1 MSRVPIVVREA
12 ELEDAA
18 ALIDIWDKSNT
29 VDYDSYDSETAAG
42 IRRKPTV
49 AEAADALSEQMADP
63 DRRVLVA
70 VRDGDVV
77 GAIAFSRQLLS
88 VIQTDKVIVVT
99 DLHVAPRHRRRLIA
113 STLLSAG
120 VRWAQDTDCE
130 VMMAVSPA
138 DSRDANRF
146 LNRVGLGQVAV
157 VRAAQVSALHARFA
171 GIATSSKVTGRLI
184 ALRRTMRRRQSRVR
198 PGSTTH

>member
-12 ELEDAA
+12 EVEDAA
-18 ALIDIWDKSNT
+18 ALIEVWDQCDA
-29 VDYDSYDSETAAG
+29 VDHDPDEAHVPANA
-42 IRRKPTV
+42 RRLPNV
-49 AEAADALSEQMADP
+49 AEAADALSQQIADP
-63 DRRVLVA
+63 DRKVLVA

-77 GAIAFSRQLLS
+77 GAIAFHRQLVS
-88 VIQTDKVIVVT
+88 VIQSEKIIVVT

-113 STLLSAG
+113 SSMISAG
-120 VRWAQDTDCE
+120 VRWAEDVNCE

-146 LNRVGLGQVAV
+146 LNRVGFGQVAV
-157 VRAAQVSALHARFA
+157 VRAAQVSALRARFA

-184 ALRRTMRRRQSRVR
+184 ALRRTMRRRQSKVK
-198 PGSTTH
+198 PGPSV

>member
-12 ELEDAA
+12 EVEDAA
-18 ALIDIWDKSNT
+18 ALIEVWDQCEV
-29 VDYDSYDSETAAG
+29 VDQDPDDLPVNARQRPS
-42 IRRKPTV
+42 V
-49 AEAADALSEQMADP
+49 AEAADALSEQIDDP

-77 GAIAFSRQLLS
+77 GAVAFRRQLVS
-88 VIQTDKVIVVT
+88 VIQTEKIIVIT
-99 DLHVAPRHRRRLIA
+99 DLHVVPRHRRRLIA
-113 STLLSAG
+113 SSLISAG
-120 VRWAQDTDCE
+120 VRWAEDVNCE

-146 LNRVGLGQVAV
+146 LNRIGFSQVGVI
-157 VRAAQVSALHARFA
+157 RAAQVSALRARFA

-184 ALRRTMRRRQSRVR
+184 ALRRTMRRRQSRIK
-198 PGSTTH
+198 PGSSV

>member
-18 ALIDIWDKSNT
+18 ALIDIWDKSNA
-29 VDYDSYDSETAAG
+29 VDYDSYDSETAGG

-49 AEAADALSEQMADP
+49 AEAADAMSEQLADP

-88 VIQTDKVIVVT
+88 VIHTDKVIVVT

-120 VRWAQDTDCE
+120 VRWAEDTDCE

-146 LNRVGLGQVAV
+146 LNRLGFGQVAV
-157 VRAAQVSALHARFA
+157 IRAAQVSALRSRFA
-171 GIATSSKVTGRLI
+171 GIATSSKFTGRLI
-184 ALRRTMRRRQSRVR
+184 ALRRTMRRRQSRIR
-198 PGSTTH
+198 PGSTLH